1 MRSEILAALNWHN
14 QAMSGPPLAI
24 DTPPE
29 IEAMQIDGWR
39 RMTPTEKAALISGLT
54 QTTFDLALAGI
65 AHRHPAASE
74 RERFLRRAILLY
86 GRDLAAR
93 AYPDID
99 VLGLE

>member
-1 MRSEILAALNWHN
+1 MDFLPKLVWHN
-14 QAMSGPPLAI
+14 QVMSRTPLAV

-29 IEAMQIDGWR
+29 IEAMQIEGWR
-39 RMTPTEKAALISGLT
+39 RMTAAEKATLIIGLT
-54 QTTFDLALAGI
+54 QATFDLSLAGI
-65 AHRHPAASE
+65 RHRYPAASA
-74 RERFLRRAILLY
+74 REQFLRRAILLY

>member
-1 MRSEILAALNWHN
+1 VNV
-14 QAMSGPPLAI
+14 PPLAI

-29 IEAMQIDGWR
+29 IEAMQIEGWR
-39 RMTPTEKAALISGLT
+39 RMTAIEKAAIITGLT
-54 QTTFDLALAGI
+54 RATFELALAGV
-65 AHRHPAASE
+65 RYRYPVASA
-74 RERFLRRAILLY
+74 REQFLRRAILLY